1 MHPLNENGE
10 PMHPKDPRQH
20 GWAYLSVNLH
30 ITMKNLYKGKMDR
43 LKEITGKPKNILW
56 LEAIDDKLNKEE
68 KKLEREKNEQG
79 DHNINTA

>member
-1 MHPLNENGE
+1 MQSLKEDKVT
-10 PMHPKDPRQH
+10 MHPKDPRHH

-43 LKEITGKPKNILW
+43 LKNITGKPKNILW

-68 KKLEREKNEQG
+68 KKLERENNEQG
-79 DHNINTA
+79 DHNTNTA